1 MNKPRT
7 KSFDDQ
13 PLSLTDSVENT
24 PEFNEAIDR
33 DFGGAINETGDGFSR
48 RRWLQLMGAS
58 LALGSVAGCR
68 YEQEK
73 IATFAFRPQNR
84 IPGATQRYTSLTEL
98 GGVAE
103 PLLAT
108 SYDGRPIKL
117 DGNPDH
123 AESMG
128 ASSSFSQARILE
140 FYDPDR
146 LQVSVYTPDQTLT
159 FKNESDR
166 LPQEVAFE
174 HFIASAKFSDDLA
187 NVAVL
192 AEPTSSP
199 SMLALKKEF
208 TDKGGKWF
216 SFAPIND
223 DNSRA
228 GAKLAFG
235 ENLRAHYDLGADVV
249 VSIDADP
256 IQLDPGGIANA
267 IGFAKARDVDAG
279 SGMNR
284 LYAIE
289 SQFTHT
295 GAAADHRLAVRS
307 GDIAGFVGS
316 LLAAIEGNAEAPSED
331 TSQPY
336 RNRVFNAMVEDLNGA
351 KGKSSVICGENQP
364 PEVHAAVHRI
374 NDILGNNGKTVTF
387 TKPEDAD
394 RPSSLES
401 IKMLAEALS
410 GGEIKRVIIL
420 GGNPVFDA
428 PADLKFGE
436 ALARARLSAHVSTYK
451 NETSMRCK
459 WVIAA
464 AHPLA
469 AWKDGKTFK
478 GSTLIGQP
486 LVNPLHGGMSE
497 LETLATLLGKEADKV
512 EEENLGAFQETLGQ
526 KLVRETHGFDK
537 DSDDWKKAVH
547 GGFIANSEVD
557 PVDAS
562 LSGSPSVEATDS
574 WATAWDEST
583 YELVFKPSNSIYDGR
598 FANNAW
604 LQELPDLFTKIAWDN
619 VAQVS
624 PKTAKK
630 LGVTQGG
637 MGTASTTQYIS
648 ITVGDS
654 DAIQVPIAIQPGQAD
669 GSIGLE
675 IGFGRPNAGRVGGN
689 LPAGIETVGHN
700 ISPLRTSENFL
711 VAPIKA
717 DAIRST
723 GTPYRLALVQEPWAI
738 DKIARDEIQARMF
751 RDRSKSEDKRS
762 ALIRE
767 GSFASFEQFHSSN
780 ADLFKNGGHAG
791 DHKQDQSSSTKPA
804 TNNAMLAGGALP
816 ILNQMT
822 PVSLSVPLEE
832 SKEEGHDGKEN
843 EKHADH
849 EGHGDHG
856 HDAHG
861 HGHATNWPEGFHSHH
876 ELFDLTEGV
885 REKYK
890 QENPAYT
897 NMWGKAIDLN
907 KCIGCNSCVVACQS
921 ENNVP
926 IVGKAEVW
934 RGREM
939 HWIRIDRYYG
949 RNLYTDNDQEEDNDY
964 QIVQQPVACHH
975 CENAPCET
983 VCPVAATVHSNEG
996 LNDMVYNR
1004 CIGTRYCGNN
1014 CPYKVRR
1021 FNYLNYSDAV
1031 TFIKYPGADKL
1042 EPADLQLQSLLQN
1055 PDVSIRSRGVM
1066 EKCTYC
1072 VQRIQNTK
1080 ILAKNEGRRAIGPN
1094 EITTACQDACPTNAI
1109 TFGDLNNLESDVR
1122 KNHDSP
1128 RSYSMLDDLNNRPRT
1143 KYLARVRNP
1152 HPSLIDFEDA
1162 KPHSADGEAHAAPK
1176 ADGGKE
1182 QKEEQHADH

>member
-1 MNKPRT
+1 MRHW
-7 KSFDDQ
+7 
-13 PLSLTDSVENT
+13 
-24 PEFNEAIDR
+24 R
-33 DFGGAINETGDGFSR
+33 
-48 RRWLQLMGAS
+48 
-58 LALGSVAGCR
+58 LGSVAGCR

-84 IPGATQRYTSLTEL
+84 VPGVTQKYTSFTEL

-146 LQVSVYTPDQTLT
+146 LRVSEIANEEGFAETT
-159 FKNESDR
+159 FDD
-166 LPQEVAFE
+166 
-174 HFIASAKFSDDLA
+174 FIAAAKFSGALTD
-187 NVAVL
+187 VAIL

-208 TDKGGKWF
+208 TEKGGKWF
-216 SFAPIND
+216 SFAAIND

-228 GAKLAFG
+228 GTKLAFG
-235 ENLRAHYDLGADVV
+235 GNLRAHYDMGADVV

-256 IQLDPGGIANA
+256 IQLDSGSIANA
-267 IGFAKARDVDAG
+267 IGFAKARDVDNG
-279 SGMNR
+279 KMNR

-307 GDIAGFVGS
+307 SDIAGFVGS
-316 LLAAIEGNAEAPSED
+316 LLAAIEGDAEAPSKD
-331 TSQPY
+331 QPY
-336 RNRVFNAMVEDLNGA
+336 RNRVFNALVDDLKNA
-351 KGKSSVICGENQP
+351 KGKSVVICGENQP
-364 PEVHAAVHRI
+364 AEVHAAVHRI
-374 NDILGNNGKTVTF
+374 NDILENNGKTVTF
-387 TKPEDAD
+387 TKPDDAD
-394 RPSSLES
+394 RPGSLES
-401 IKMLAEALS
+401 IKMLANSLS
-410 GGEIKRVIIL
+410 SGETKRVFIF

-436 ALARARLSAHVSTYK
+436 ALAKANLSVHVSTYK
-451 NETSMRCK
+451 NETSMLCK
-459 WVIAA
+459 WIVAT

-486 LVNPLHGGMSE
+486 LVNPLHGGRSE
-497 LETLATLLGKEADKV
+497 LETLAGLLGKVVDKV
-512 EEENLGAFQETLGQ
+512 KEENLGAFQETLGQ
-526 KLVRETHGFDK
+526 KLVRETAGFDK
-537 DSDDWKKAVH
+537 DSKEWKEAVH
-547 GGFIANSEVD
+547 GGFIAESEAE
-557 PVDAS
+557 PVKAS
-562 LSGSPSVEATDS
+562 LAGSPNVEASDS
-574 WATAWDEST
+574 WSTPWDESSF
-583 YELVFKPSNSIYDGR
+583 ELVFKPSNSIYDGR

-604 LQELPDLFTKIAWDN
+604 LQELPDFFTKIAWDN

-637 MGTASTTQYIS
+637 MGTASTTQYIK
-648 ITVGDS
+648 ITIGDES
-654 DAIQVPIAIQPGQAD
+654 EPLKVPIAIQPGQAD

-675 IGFGRPNAGRVGGN
+675 IGFGRPHAGRVGGN
-689 LPAGIETVGHN
+689 LPAGIEVVGHDV
-700 ISPLRTSENFL
+700 SPLRTSENFL
-711 VAPIKA
+711 VAQVSA
-717 DAIRST
+717 DAIIAT

-738 DKIARDEIQARMF
+738 DAIARDEIQARMF
-751 RDRSKSEDKRS
+751 RDKSKTESKRS

-767 GSFASFEQFHSSN
+767 GSFESFKEFRSAH
-780 ADLFKNGGHAG
+780 ADLFKNGGHEG
-791 DHKQDQSSSTKPA
+791 DHKHESSSNAKPA
-804 TNNAMLAGGALP
+804 ISDAALTGGALP
-816 ILNQMT
+816 ILNQIT
-822 PVSLSVPLEE
+822 PVSLSTPLDEG
-832 SKEEGHDGKEN
+832 EGHD

-849 EGHGDHG
+849 DAHGDHG
-856 HDAHG
+856 HDEHG
-861 HGHATNWPEGFHSHH
+861 HGHAAHWPEAFHMHH
-876 ELFDLTEGV
+876 ELFDLTLGV
-885 REKYK
+885 REKYTA
-890 QENPAYT
+890 QNPAYT

-1080 ILAKNEGRRAIGPN
+1080 DHSQKRRP
-1094 EITTACQDACPTNAI
+1094 P
-1109 TFGDLNNLESDVR
+1109 SDWPER
-1122 KNHDSP
+1122 NHNGLP
-1128 RSYSMLDDLNNRPRT
+1128 RRLSDQRDYVWR
-1143 KYLARVRNP
+1143 
-1152 HPSLIDFEDA
+1152 FE
-1162 KPHSADGEAHAAPK
+1162 
-1176 ADGGKE
+1176 
-1182 QKEEQHADH
+1182 

>member
-84 IPGATQRYTSLTEL
+84 IPGATQQYTTLTEL
-98 GGVAE
+98 GGVAQ

-123 AESMG
+123 DESMG

-146 LQVSVYTPDQTLT
+146 LRVSEVYGAENFTETT
-159 FKNESDR
+159 FEI
-166 LPQEVAFE
+166 
-174 HFIASAKFSDDLA
+174 FIAAGKLDGNLKDA
-187 NVAVL
+187 AVL

-216 SFAPIND
+216 AFAPIND

-256 IQLDPGGIANA
+256 IQLDSGSIANSIA
-267 IGFAKARDVDAG
+267 FAKARDVDAPG
-279 SGMNR
+279 KTMNR

-295 GAAADHRLAVRS
+295 GAAADHRLSVRS
-307 GDIAGFVGS
+307 TDIPGFVGS
-316 LLAAIEGNAEAPSED
+316 LLAAIEGDAEAPSSD
-331 TSQPY
+331 QPY
-336 RNRVFNAMVEDLNGA
+336 RNRVFNALVDDLNKA
-351 KGKSSVICGENQP
+351 KGKSAIICGENQS

-374 NDILGNNGKTVTF
+374 NDLLQNNGKTVTF
-387 TKPEDAD
+387 TKPDDAD

-401 IKMLAEALS
+401 IKALTDALN
-410 GGEIKRVIIL
+410 GGEIKRVFLL

-436 ALARARLSAHVSTYK
+436 ALAKADLSAHVSIYK
-451 NETSMRCK
+451 NETSHRCK
-459 WVIAA
+459 WISAA

-469 AWKDGKTFK
+469 TWKDGKTFK

-486 LVNPLHGGMSE
+486 LVNPLHGGKSE
-497 LETLATLLGKEADKV
+497 LETLAMLLGKQPDEVKK
-512 EEENLGAFQETLGQ
+512 ENLGAFEETLGQ

-537 DSDDWKKAVH
+537 DSKKWKEAVH
-547 GGFIANSEVD
+547 GGFLPDGPAKL
-557 PVDAS
+557 VDAS
-562 LSGSPSVEATDS
+562 LAGSPSVEASDS
-574 WATAWDEST
+574 WSTAWDKSA

-604 LQELPDLFTKIAWDN
+604 LQELPDFFTKIAWDN

-624 PKTAKK
+624 PKTAEA

-637 MGTASTTQYIS
+637 MGAGSNTQFIK
-648 ITVGDS
+648 ITIGEES
-654 DAIQVPIAIQPGQAD
+654 EAIKVPVAIQPGQAD

-675 IGFGRPNAGRVGGN
+675 IGFGRPHVGRVGGN
-689 LPAGIETVGHN
+689 LPAGIESVGHD

-711 VAPIKA
+711 VAQVEA
-717 DAIRST
+717 DAINST
-723 GTPYRLALVQEPWAI
+723 GTPHRLALVQEPWAI
-738 DKIARDEIQARMF
+738 DDIARDEIQARMF
-751 RDRSKSEDKRS
+751 RDKTKSESKRS

-767 GSFASFEQFHSSN
+767 GSFESFKEFRDNHGE
-780 ADLFKNGGHAG
+780 LFKNGGHAS
-791 DHKQDQSSSTKPA
+791 DHKQGHASDSNPSINPA
-804 TNNAMLAGGALP
+804 VLTGGALP
-816 ILNQMT
+816 ILGQIT
-822 PVSLSVPLEE
+822 PVGLTKPLD
-832 SKEEGHDGKEN
+832 DGEDGGEHKKDGEH
-843 EKHADH
+843 K
-849 EGHGDHG
+849 GDGEHG
-856 HDAHG
+856 HDDHG
-861 HGHATNWPEGFHSHH
+861 HGHSWPEAFHSHH

-885 REKYK
+885 REMYK

-949 RNLYTDNDQEEDNDY
+949 QNLYTDSDQEEDNDY
-964 QIVQQPVACHH
+964 QIVHQPVACHH

-983 VCPVAATVHSNEG
+983 VCPVAATVHSSEG

-1042 EPADLQLQSLLQN
+1042 DPADLQMQSLMMN
-1055 PDVSIRSRGVM
+1055 PEVSIRSRGVM

-1080 ILAKNEGRRAIGPN
+1080 ILAKNDGRRDIGPN
-1094 EITTACQDACPTNAI
+1094 EITVACQDACPTNAI

-1122 KNHDSP
+1122 KAHDNP
-1128 RSYSMLDDLNNRPRT
+1128 RAYSMLEDLNNRPRT
-1143 KYLARVRNP
+1143 QYLARVRNP
-1152 HPSLIDFEDA
+1152 HPSLIDYDDRNSMRGTPD
-1162 KPHSADGEAHAAPK
+1162 KGPVTGEKHAAPEK
-1176 ADGGKE
+1176 DGDGDKK
-1182 QKEEQHADH
+1182 QKDAEPAGH